1 MIDITK
7 AKKEFKKYVEKYDMN
22 NPKIKLKV
30 AHIERTS
37 TIAKKIAESL
47 ELQKEDIE
55 LAELIGLLHDIGRFE
70 QVKRYGTFVDYLSE
84 NHAEIGVKILFE
96 EGLIR
101 NFIEDDKYDRIIKLA
116 IINHNRDKKQITKNM
131 SNREKLHVKLIRDS
145 DKTDIL
151 YILTFENEKS
161 VWESENLEEEKFSD
175 EIYREFIENHDIIY
189 KNRKTHADILLC
201 HFAYAFDFNFDYGL
215 KYVLDNKYYEKL
227 YKRFN
232 FKDIKTNKRFEEVYN
247 ITNNYI
253 KERVKAK

>member
-1 MIDITK
+1 MINITK
-7 AKKEFKKYVEKYDMN
+7 AKKEFKKYVEKYDIN

-37 TIAKKIAESL
+37 RIAKKIAKSL

-151 YILTFENEKS
+151 YILTFENEKL

>member
-1 MIDITK
+1 MINITK
-7 AKKEFKKYVEKYDMN
+7 AKKEFKKYVEKYDIN
-22 NPKIKLKV
+22 NPKIRLKV

-37 TIAKKIAESL
+37 RIAKKIAKSL

-151 YILTFENEKS
+151 YILTFENEKL

-189 KNRKTHADILLC
+189 KNRKTHADILIG

>member
-1 MIDITK
+1 MINITK

-22 NPKIKLKV
+22 NPKIRLKV

-37 TIAKKIAESL
+37 RIAKKIAKSL

-151 YILTFENEKS
+151 YILTFENEKL

-189 KNRKTHADILLC
+189 KNRKTHADILIG

>member
-1 MIDITK
+1 MINITK
-7 AKKEFKKYVEKYDMN
+7 AKKEFKKYVEKYDIN

-37 TIAKKIAESL
+37 RIAKKIAKSL

-70 QVKRYGTFVDYLSE
+70 QVKRYGTFVDHLSE
-84 NHAEIGVKILFE
+84 NHAEIGVKILFK

-116 IINHNRDKKQITKNM
+116 IINHNKDKKQITKNM
-131 SNREKLHVKLIRDS
+131 SDREKLHVKLIRDS

-189 KNRKTHADILLC
+189 KNRKTHADILIG

>member
-1 MIDITK
+1 MDENQEIITDTTTPEETQPEEDITEPQEPVIEEPVPPPPVLYCYDEK
-7 AKKEFKKYVEKYDMN
+7 TKEYTGTAEPLVD
-22 NPKIKLKV
+22 PKTEEYLKWGFSAWEAPPEV
-30 AHIERTS
+30 
-37 TIAKKIAESL
+37 
-47 ELQKEDIE
+47 
-55 LAELIGLLHDIGRFE
+55 
-70 QVKRYGTFVDYLSE
+70 
-84 NHAEIGVKILFE
+84 E
-96 EGLIR
+96 EGQKAVIL
-101 NFIEDDKYDRIIKLA
+101 NGHWTVMSD
-116 IINHNRDKKQITKNM
+116 NRDKKQITKNM

-151 YILTFENEKS
+151 YILTFENEKL

-189 KNRKTHADILLC
+189 KNRKTHADILIG

>member
-1 MIDITK
+1 MINITK
-7 AKKEFKKYVEKYDMN
+7 AKKEFKKYVEKYDIN
-22 NPKIKLKV
+22 NPKIRLKV

-37 TIAKKIAESL
+37 RIAKKIAKSL

-84 NHAEIGVKILFE
+84 NHAEIGVKILFK

-116 IINHNRDKKQITKNM
+116 IINHNKDKKQITKNM
-131 SNREKLHVKLIRDS
+131 SDREKLHVKLIRDS

-189 KNRKTHADILLC
+189 KNRKTHADILIG

>member
-1 MIDITK
+1 MINITK

-37 TIAKKIAESL
+37 RIAKKIAETL

-84 NHAEIGVKILFE
+84 NHAEIGVKILFK

-116 IINHNRDKKQITKNM
+116 IINHNKDKKQITKNM

-151 YILTFENEKS
+151 YILTFENEKL

-189 KNRKTHADILLC
+189 KNRKTHADILIG